1 MKTRLSSTSFG
12 VLHKIGA
19 MALLFA
25 TLLQVPLTAHAYKV
39 VVKNPFNITATV
51 TLYYG
56 FFGSHPLKIN
66 PNSSD
71 TFDTTLLCSQGLDGK
86 KKGDAT
92 ATFQGTDMYGT
103 WYDLPAF
110 GASRCSDVNFK
121 ICKMPEGSSKEYS
134 FCTY

>member
-12 VLHKIGA
+12 VLRKIGA

-39 VVKNPFNITATV
+39 VVKNPFNITAIV

-56 FFGSHPLKIN
+56 FFGSHPLQID

-71 TFDTTLLCSQGLDGK
+71 TFDTTLLCSQGLDGTYNGGK
-86 KKGDAT
+86 

-110 GASRCSDVNFK
+110 GAARCSDVNFK